1 MRTPARNA
9 KLNKFDLTHDHK
21 TTLNMGIL
29 YPVSFFEVL
38 PNDWL
43 NIKNEFLLRFMA
55 LVSPVMHQFN
65 VSLHWWYCPTRLL
78 FKGFEDFI
86 TGGPEGTDDTVRPY
100 FVTPE
105 GGVTPGSL
113 SARLRVPH
121 SVGGLEYNAYGVR
134 MYNHIWNEYYRNQ
147 NLQDPVENSTEPG
160 LDTTSNLQL
169 LRRNWE
175 RDYYTDATATT
186 SKGPQVLLPL
196 GTEAPVSVFGDGNA
210 LGYKVGSTTFA
221 GGVNSSD
228 NNADTW
234 HVDGYG
240 QPAGT
245 VLSGALTG
253 LPNKSSIGV
262 TDDPEKSGLIGIAD
276 LSQAS
281 AISINA
287 LRYAGAVQQFQEANL
302 IYGNRYAEFI
312 PNMYNVLAPD
322 ASLQRALFLG
332 GSTTPT
338 VISEVLQTSASTEDS
353 PQGNMA
359 GHGVAY
365 GTTPTIRFHSREFG
379 YVMCLLSVMPRT
391 GYYQGLPRDLD
402 RATRFD
408 YALPL
413 FAHTGM
419 QTIKNKEIFAQGTD
433 ADEEPWGYTWRF
445 DDYRSINNTVSG
457 EFAVPNSMMHWTAV
471 RSFSELPPLNGD
483 FVSAKPT
490 TDIFAV
496 QTDTEGND
504 VDHLYCQVLNH
515 VKALRPIPKTGLP
528 GMHII

>member
-1 MRTPARNA
+1 MRSPARNA

-21 TTLNMGIL
+21 TTLNMGKL

-43 NIKNEFLLRFMA
+43 NIKTEFLLRFMA
-55 LVSPVMHQFN
+55 LISPVMHQFT
-65 VSLHWWYCPTRLL
+65 VSFHWWYSPTRLL
-78 FKGFEDFI
+78 FKKFPDFI

-105 GGVTPGSL
+105 GGVEPGSL
-113 SARLRVPH
+113 PARLRVPH
-121 SVGGLEYNAYGVR
+121 SVGGLEYNAYGPR
-134 MYNHIWNEYYRNQ
+134 MYNLVWNEFYRNQ
-147 NLQDPVENSTEPG
+147 NLQDPVPFSDEEG
-160 LDTTSNLQL
+160 LDTTTNLEL
-169 LRRNWE
+169 LTRNWE
-175 RDYYTDATATT
+175 RDYFTDATPTV
-186 SKGPQVLLPL
+186 SKGPQVMLPL
-196 GTEAPVSVFGDGNA
+196 GTSAPVVTGDINQFPYDTTGNSLQWANVDGTKFSGDNLNYGLMVNNTEGNA
-210 LGYKVGSTTFA
+210 TTSNATTANAA
-221 GGVNSSD
+221 GNDLVPVN
-228 NNADTW
+228 
-234 HVDGYG
+234 
-240 QPAGT
+240 
-245 VLSGALTG
+245 L
-253 LPNKSSIGV
+253 
-262 TDDPEKSGLIGIAD
+262 IAD

-312 PNMYNVLAPD
+312 PNMYNVVAPD
-322 ASLQRALFLG
+322 ASLQRPLFLG
-332 GSTTPT
+332 GSTSTV

-359 GHGVAY
+359 GHGVSY
-365 GTTPTIRFHSREFG
+365 GETPTIRFHSREFG
-379 YVMCLLSVMPRT
+379 YVMCLMSVMPKT

-419 QTIKNKEIFAQGTD
+419 QTIKNKEVFAQGND
-433 ADEEPWGYTWRF
+433 ADNEPWGYTWRF
-445 DDYRSINNTVSG
+445 DEYRSIPNTVSG

-471 RSFSELPPLNGD
+471 RSFGELPPLNGD
-483 FVSAKPT
+483 FVGAKPT

-496 QTDTEGND
+496 ESDVEGKE
-504 VDHLYCQVLNH
+504 VDHLYTQALH
-515 VKALRPIPKTGLP
+515 HIKALRPLPKTGMP

>member
-21 TTLNMGIL
+21 TTLNMGKL

-43 NIKNEFLLRFMA
+43 NIKTEFLLRFMA
-55 LVSPVMHQFN
+55 LISPVMHQFT
-65 VSLHWWYCPTRLL
+65 VSFHWWYSPTRLL
-78 FKGFEDFI
+78 FKKFPDFI
-86 TGGPEGTDDTVRPY
+86 TGGPEGDDDTVRPY

-105 GGVTPGSL
+105 GGVEPGSL

-121 SVGGLEYNAYGVR
+121 SVGGLEYNAYGPR
-134 MYNHIWNEYYRNQ
+134 MYNLIWNEFYRNQ
-147 NLQDPVENSTEPG
+147 NLQDSVPFSDEEG
-160 LDTTSNLQL
+160 LDTTTNLEL
-169 LRRNWE
+169 LTRNWE
-175 RDYYTDATATT
+175 RDYFTDATPTV
-186 SKGPQVLLPL
+186 SKGPQVMLPL
-196 GTEAPVSVFGDGNA
+196 GTQAPVVGNGYTLGLTDGTSVFG
-210 LGYKVGSTTFA
+210 LQA
-221 GGVNSSD
+221 GGAGTTGDNVERNLSASSS
-228 NNADTW
+228 
-234 HVDGYG
+234 VDGLS
-240 QPAGT
+240 AG
-245 VLSGALTG
+245 SG
-253 LPNKSSIGV
+253 SSSSGV
-262 TDDPEKSGLIGIAD
+262 ASQRTLGVATDGSVSGLVAD

-281 AISINA
+281 AITINA

-312 PNMYNVLAPD
+312 PNMYNVVAPD
-322 ASLQRALFLG
+322 ASLQRPLFLG
-332 GSTTPT
+332 GSTSTV

-359 GHGVAY
+359 GHAVSY
-365 GTTPTIRFHSREFG
+365 GNTPTIRFHSREFG
-379 YVMCLLSVMPRT
+379 YVMCLMSVMPKT

-419 QTIKNKEIFAQGTD
+419 QTIKNKEVYAQGTD
-433 ADEEPWGYTWRF
+433 ADNEPWGYTWRF
-445 DDYRSINNTVSG
+445 DEYRSIPNTVSG

-471 RSFSELPPLNGD
+471 RSFGELPPLNGD
-483 FVSAKPT
+483 FVGAKPT

-496 QTDTEGND
+496 ETDTQGQE
-504 VDHLYCQVLNH
+504 VDHLYTQALH
-515 VKALRPIPKTGLP
+515 HIKALRPLPKTGLP